1 MSRDTDVAP
10 ASRWKRWKYWLPAIV
25 LIPAAFLCTP
35 WLIGPPCPKEF
46 VIVAGPRDGAYYAFA
61 QRYAKILKRDGVTL
75 KVRETAGSIENRGL
89 LTGDDETVLIGILQG
104 GTADDATREQAVALG
119 SLYHEPVWVFHRK
132 SFKLSQLNQLKDKR
146 IAVGP
151 VGSGTRAVA
160 QVLLQDNG
168 IELKGSPK
176 TLPLGGR
183 AAAKALRD
191 GKVDAA
197 FFVISPRADV
207 IRDLLAAPDV
217 ELFHFRRAD
226 AYCRRHRFLSSVTL
240 AEGAIDLDRNLPHR
254 KTVLLAPTA
263 NLVARNDL
271 HPALIPLLMKATREV
286 HEEGGLLDD
295 PGKFPSARHTD
306 IPMHHGAKSYL
317 ESGPTFLYRTL
328 PFEWAVRIDRLKLML
343 LPLLTLLIPLFKLTP
358 PLWRWRIRSRFYRMY
373 AALRDVDEAAREAS
387 PESRR
392 KLLAQLR
399 EVDAQIAEL
408 SVPKAYMSEYYELQ
422 LHAAHL
428 TDRVE
433 QLQPSATERR
443 RAAA

>member
-10 ASRWKRWKYWLPAIV
+10 AARWKRWKYWLPAV
-25 LIPAAFLCTP
+25 VVIPLAFAGTP
-35 WLIGPPCPKEF
+35 WLIGPSCPKAF
-46 VIVAGPRDGAYYAFA
+46 VIVAGPKDGAYYAFA
-61 QRYAKILKRDGVTL
+61 QRYAKILERDGVTL
-75 KVRETAGSIENRGL
+75 KVRETAGSIENREL
-89 LTGDDETVLIGILQG
+89 LSGDDDTVLIGILQG
-104 GTADDATREQAVALG
+104 GTANDATREQTVALG

-132 SFKLSQLNQLKDKR
+132 SLKLARLNQLDGKR
-146 IAVGP
+146 VAVGP

-160 QVLLQDNG
+160 KVLLQDNG
-168 IELKGSPK
+168 IELKKSPQ

-183 AAAKALRD
+183 DAAKALKEN
-191 GKVDAA
+191 KVDAA
-197 FFVISPRADV
+197 FFVISPKAEV
-207 IRDLLAAPDV
+207 IRELLAAPEI

-295 PGKFPSARHTD
+295 PGTFPSARHTD

-317 ESGPTFLYRTL
+317 TSGPTFLYRTL
-328 PFEWAVRIDRLKLML
+328 PFEWAVRIDRLKLMI

-358 PLWRWRIRSRFYRMY
+358 PLWRWRIRRRFYRMY
-373 AALRDVDEAAREAS
+373 AALREIDESARDAS
-387 PESRR
+387 PDTRR

-408 SVPKAYMSEYYELQ
+408 SIPKAYMSEYYELQ

-428 TDRVE
+428 TDRVS
-433 QLQPSATERR
+433 QMQQRSPTH